1 MLQKLKPLYAVE
13 KLKKKNIKLF
23 TPLEFRRVF
32 NVSQCAAQWF
42 IKTYTKKK
50 LFLKLK
56 NGLYVLKDSL
66 PSAYSIANRLYQPSY
81 ISFDAAL
88 SYYGIIPETIYT
100 VTSATSKTTRTFE
113 IEGINYDF
121 RKIKKDF
128 YTGYKA
134 IKYSDE
140 TILIAEPEKALA
152 DYLYF
157 VVLKKRELHY
167 ERLNL
172 KKVKKNKLLFY
183 AKLFK
188 KPEIIKLI
196 NKLYVEQ
203 RKPKRIY

>member
-1 MLQKLKPLYAVE
+1 MLQKLKPLYVVE

-32 NVSQCAAQWF
+32 NVSQYAAQWF

-56 NGLYVLKDSL
+56 NGLYSLKDNL
-66 PSAYSIANRLYQPSY
+66 PSAYFVANRLYQPSY

-100 VTSATSKTTRTFE
+100 ITSATSNTTRTFK
-113 IEGINYDF
+113 IEGIIYDY
-121 RKIKKDF
+121 RKIKKDA
-128 YTGYKA
+128 YAGYKA

-157 VVLKKRELHY
+157 VILKKRELHY
-167 ERLNL
+167 ERLDL
-172 KKVKKNKLLFY
+172 KKVKKNKLLSY